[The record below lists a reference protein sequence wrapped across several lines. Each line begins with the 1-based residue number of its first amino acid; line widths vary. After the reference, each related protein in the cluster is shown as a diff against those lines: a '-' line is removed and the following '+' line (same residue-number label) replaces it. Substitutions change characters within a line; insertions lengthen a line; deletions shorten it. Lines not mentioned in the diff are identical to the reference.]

1 MVRQPCIMFIAFVL
15 QSVSD
20 SEKMKNGYY
29 RLDGRTKLTDRYD
42 MTIQFALSATFSF
55 YLNYNLRY

>member
-1 MVRQPCIMFIAFVL
+1 MFIAFVL